1 MLNEVGRESSF
12 LKAVPQALL
21 SEDHALVSVANL
33 ARENFERIADFDLSD
48 VVARYV
54 REHRVDIET
63 ANEHAVELKKFLA
76 VCSAAPVGMAG
87 PIDDVWHVFVLF
99 TRKYA
104 VFCRN
109 MSGGFVHHEPDTSDE
124 DHERSTSGYQKFI
137 DIYEMAFQE
146 IPPGHIWPDR
156 TLFLD
161 SASAGCAGCGSAN
174 SPAGCTSCSA
184 CNGQDTTVV

>member
-63 ANEHAVELKKFLA
+63 ANEHAV
-76 VCSAAPVGMAG
+76 
-87 PIDDVWHVFVLF
+87 
-99 TRKYA
+99 
-104 VFCRN
+104 
-109 MSGGFVHHEPDTSDE
+109 
-124 DHERSTSGYQKFI
+124 
-137 DIYEMAFQE
+137 
-146 IPPGHIWPDR
+146 
-156 TLFLD
+156 
-161 SASAGCAGCGSAN
+161 
-174 SPAGCTSCSA
+174 
-184 CNGQDTTVV
+184 